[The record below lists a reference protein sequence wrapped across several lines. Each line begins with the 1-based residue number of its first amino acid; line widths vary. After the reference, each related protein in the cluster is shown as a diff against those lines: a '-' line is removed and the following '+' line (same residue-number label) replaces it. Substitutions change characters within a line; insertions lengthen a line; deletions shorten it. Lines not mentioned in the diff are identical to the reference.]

1 MRIYVG
7 HISAANIKCG
17 ILKEIPHF
25 CFFFPNITHI
35 VTRAVIDIALKLM
48 YNVSVK
54 VCYFSEEFMHIH
66 SDNEKYLLEL
76 AKSYPSRSSVLS
88 EIINLNA
95 ILNLP
100 KGTEHFMSDI
110 HGEYEAF
117 LHIRRNASGVIRKK
131 VDALFSKSITAKE
144 RGELATLIYYP
155 EEKLD
160 EIKERIQDISDWYAI
175 TLERLL
181 MVCRSVSSK
190 YTRSKV
196 AKRLAKVAGGY
207 DHVIDE
213 LLNNDNEEK
222 NKIQYY
228 DSIVDTIIRI
238 GSAEQLIVAVCS
250 AIKSLVI
257 DHLHI
262 VGDIFDRGA
271 RADIIVDELMKE
283 DSIDIQW
290 GNHDVLWMGA
300 AAGSRTCI
308 ATVLNNSITY
318 KNLDVIEIGYGIS
331 LRPLSLFANEEYKH
345 SDVSGYMPKGDTH
358 GDFLKQDDDVLIA
371 RMHKAISV
379 IQFKLEGQTILRNPS
394 FGMSDR
400 LLLDKIDWDKKTVL
414 IDGVEYPLK
423 DSDFPTV
430 DKENP
435 YKLTEREARVMYYL
449 KNAFMRSEKL
459 QRHAAFL
466 FEKGEMYTIFNKNL
480 LFHGCIPLDKDGEFI
495 KFDCADGLSGR
506 AFMDFC
512 DRTARQGFFAKDGTA
527 ERQFG
532 KDFLWF
538 LWCGRNSPL
547 CAREKITTF
556 ERLYVSD
563 ETTWVEPKNTYYNS
577 WNDERIADKIL
588 GEFSLGGSGSHII
601 NGHIPIKS
609 RKGEAPIKANGK
621 LIVIDGGFCQA
632 YQPTTGIGGYTLI
645 YNAEGIR
652 ISAHEPFRGKANAIK
667 ENVDILSD
675 TVVFEY
681 SAYKILV
688 KDTDQGAEI
697 QRRID
702 DLMLLESAY
711 ETGRIKERTV

>member
-1 MRIYVG
+1 MQ
-7 HISAANIKCG
+7 
-17 ILKEIPHF
+17 
-25 CFFFPNITHI
+25 
-35 VTRAVIDIALKLM
+35 
-48 YNVSVK
+48 
-54 VCYFSEEFMHIH
+54 
-66 SDNEKYLLEL
+66 DNMSNDKYLLEL
-76 AKSYPSRSSVLS
+76 AKSYPNRSSVLS

-95 ILNLP
+95 ILSLP

-110 HGEYEAF
+110 HGEHEAF
-117 LHIRRNASGVIRKK
+117 LHIRRNASGAIRKK
-131 VDALFSKSITAKE
+131 VDAVLSKSITAKE
-144 RGELATLIYYP
+144 RAELATLIYYP

-160 EIKERIQDISDWYAI
+160 EIRERTQDMNDWYAI

-181 MVCRSVSSK
+181 AVCRNVSSK

-196 AKRLAKVAGGY
+196 GKRLAGVAGGY
-207 DHVIDE
+207 DRVIDE
-213 LLNNDNEEK
+213 LLNNGNEEK

-228 DSIVDTIIRI
+228 DSIVNTIIGI
-238 GSAEQLIVAVCS
+238 GAAEQLIIAVCS

-283 DSIDIQW
+283 PSIDIQW

-300 AAGSRTCI
+300 ASGSRTCI

-318 KNLDVIEIGYGIS
+318 KNLDVVEIGYGIS
-331 LRPLSLFANEEYKH
+331 LRPLALFANEEYKD
-345 SDVSGYMPKGDTH
+345 SDVSKYMPKGNTQ
-358 GDFLKQDDDVLIA
+358 GDFLKHDDDVLIA

-379 IQFKLEGQTILRNPS
+379 IQFKLEGQTIKRNPAFDMDS
-394 FGMSDR
+394 R
-400 LLLDKIDWDKKTVL
+400 LLLDKIDRTRGTVN
-414 IDGVEYPLK
+414 IEGVEYSLS
-423 DSDFPTV
+423 DTDFPTV
-430 DKENP
+430 NPENP
-435 YKLTEREARVMYYL
+435 YELTDMEARVMHYL

-495 KFDCADGLSGR
+495 KFDFAGGLYGR
-506 AFMDFC
+506 SFMDYC
-512 DRTARQGFFAKDGTA
+512 DRTARQGFFAKEGTA
-527 ERQFG
+527 QRQYG

-538 LWCGRNSPL
+538 LWCGKNSPL
-547 CAREKITTF
+547 SAREKITTF
-556 ERLYVSD
+556 ERLFVAD
-563 ETTWVEPKNTYYNS
+563 ESTWAEPKNSYYNS
-577 WNDERIADKIL
+577 WNDEAIADKIL
-588 GEFSLGGSGSHII
+588 AEFSLGGKGSHII

-632 YQPTTGIGGYTLI
+632 YQPTTGIGGYTLV

-652 ISAHEPFRGKANAIK
+652 ISAHEPFRGRANAIK
-667 ENVDILSD
+667 DNADIISD

-681 SAYKILV
+681 SQYKILV
-688 KDTDQGAEI
+688 KDTDQGAEM
-697 QRRID
+697 QKRID
-702 DLMLLESAY
+702 DLLLLVKAF

>member
-1 MRIYVG
+1 MRGFVE
-7 HISAANIKCG
+7 N
-17 ILKEIPHF
+17 
-25 CFFFPNITHI
+25 
-35 VTRAVIDIALKLM
+35 D
-48 YNVSVK
+48 
-54 VCYFSEEFMHIH
+54 
-66 SDNEKYLLEL
+66 KYLLEL

-110 HGEYEAF
+110 HGEHEAY
-117 LHIRRNASGVIRKK
+117 LHIRRNASGVIKKK
-131 VDALFSKSITAKE
+131 VDALFAKSITAKE
-144 RGELATLIYYP
+144 RAELATLIYYP

-160 EIKERIQDISDWYAI
+160 GIKERVSDIDDWYAI

-181 MVCRSVSSK
+181 ALCRFVSSK

-196 AKRLAKVAGGY
+196 NKCLEKVAGGF

-213 LLNNDNEEK
+213 LLNNGNEEK
-222 NKIQYY
+222 NKISYY
-228 DSIVDTIIRI
+228 DSLVKAVIDI
-238 GSAEQLIVAVCS
+238 GAAEELIVAICS

-283 DSIDIQW
+283 ASLDIQW

-331 LRPLSLFANEEYKH
+331 LRPLSLFASEQYKN
-345 SDVSGYMPKGDTH
+345 SDVSRYMPKGDTH
-358 GDFLKQDDDVLIA
+358 GDFLKQDDEVLIA

-394 FGMSDR
+394 FGMEGR
-400 LLLDKIDWDKKTVL
+400 LLLDKIDFDKKTVM
-414 IDGVEYPLK
+414 IEGREYPLR
-423 DSDFPTV
+423 DCDFPTV
-430 DKENP
+430 DREDP
-435 YKLTEREARVMYYL
+435 YRLTDAEARVMHYL

-459 QRHAAFL
+459 HRHVAFL
-466 FEKGEMYTIFNKNL
+466 FEKGEMYTILNKNL
-480 LFHGCIPLDKDGEFI
+480 MFHGCIPLDENGEFI
-495 KFDCADGLSGR
+495 KFDCAGGLSGR
-506 AFMDFC
+506 AFMDWC
-512 DRTARQGFFAKDGTA
+512 DRVARQGFFAKEGTK
-527 ERQFG
+527 ERQYG

-538 LWCGRNSPL
+538 LWCGKNSPL

-556 ERLYVSD
+556 ERLYVED
-563 ETTWVEPKNTYYNS
+563 ESTWVEPKNTYYNS
-577 WNDERIADKIL
+577 WNDESVADKIL
-588 GEFSLGGSGSHII
+588 TEFSLGGRGSHII

-609 RKGEAPIKANGK
+609 KKGEAPVKAGGK

-652 ISAHEPFRGKANAIK
+652 ISAHEPFRGKANAIQN
-667 ENVDILSD
+667 NVDILSD
-675 TVVFEY
+675 TVVFEP
-681 SAYKILV
+681 SAEKILV

-697 QRRID
+697 ERRID
-702 DLMLLESAY
+702 DLKLLGKAY
-711 ETGRIKERTV
+711 ETGRIKERTYND

>member
-1 MRIYVG
+1 M
-7 HISAANIKCG
+7 
-17 ILKEIPHF
+17 
-25 CFFFPNITHI
+25 
-35 VTRAVIDIALKLM
+35 
-48 YNVSVK
+48 
-54 VCYFSEEFMHIH
+54 FSEGIMQGFVE
-66 SDNEKYLLEL
+66 NEKYLLEL

-110 HGEYEAF
+110 HGEYEAY
-117 LHIRRNASGVIRKK
+117 LHIRRSASGAIRRK
-131 VDALFSKSITAKE
+131 VDALFSKSITASE
-144 RGELATLIYYP
+144 RAELATLIYYP

-160 EIKERIQDISDWYAI
+160 GIKERTEDIKDWYAI

-181 MVCRSVSSK
+181 SLCRYVGSK
-190 YTRSKV
+190 YTRTKIN
-196 AKRLAKVAGGY
+196 RCLERVAGGFE
-207 DHVIDE
+207 HVIDE
-213 LLNNDNEEK
+213 LLNNGNEEK
-222 NKIQYY
+222 NKIRYY
-228 DSIVDTIIRI
+228 DSIIETIIDT
-238 GSAEQLIVAVCS
+238 GAAEELIIAICS
-250 AIKSLVI
+250 AIKGLVI

-271 RADIIVDELMKE
+271 RADIILDELMKE
-283 DSIDIQW
+283 TSIDVQW

-318 KNLDVIEIGYGIS
+318 KNLDVVEIGYGIS
-331 LRPLSLFANEEYKH
+331 LRPLALFANEQYAA
-345 SDVSGYMPKGDTH
+345 SDVSGYMPKGNTD
-358 GDFLKQDDDVLIA
+358 GDFLKHDDDTLIA

-394 FGMSDR
+394 FKMDDR
-400 LLLDKIDWDKKTVL
+400 LLLERIDFDSKTVN
-414 IDGVEYPLK
+414 IEGKEYPLR
-423 DSDFPTV
+423 DTDFPTV
-430 DKENP
+430 DRSNP
-435 YKLTEREARVMYYL
+435 YALTEAEASVMHYL

-459 QRHAAFL
+459 QRHVAFL
-466 FEKGEMYTIFNKNL
+466 FEKGEMYTILNKNL

-495 KFDCADGLSGR
+495 KFECAGGLSGR
-506 AFMDFC
+506 AFMDWC
-512 DRTARQGFFAKDGTA
+512 DRTARQGFFAKDGTK

-538 LWCGRNSPL
+538 LWCGKNSPL

-556 ERLYVSD
+556 ERLYVEDQS
-563 ETTWVEPKNTYYNS
+563 TWVEPKNTYYTS

-588 GEFSLGGSGSHII
+588 AEFSLGGRGSHIV

-609 RKGEAPIKANGK
+609 RKGEAPVKANGK

-632 YQPTTGIGGYTLI
+632 YQSTTGIGGYTLI

-652 ISAHEPFRGKANAIK
+652 ISAHEPFKGRANAIMN
-667 ENVDILSD
+667 NVDIISD
-675 TVVFEY
+675 TVVFEP
-681 SAYKILV
+681 SAEKILV
-688 KDTDQGAEI
+688 KDTDQGLEI

-702 DLMLLESAY
+702 DLALLGKAY
-711 ETGRIKERTV
+711 ESGRIKERTI